1 MRSARLPNLLVW
13 MLLVLVP
20 GSLAPGA
27 AVAAPANQPA
37 NPPGATAEPTP
48 TEEPKPPPDTE
59 APDAPILGE
68 PVVEA
73 KGEVL
78 LPAAAEDNSFVV
90 VTEVAVDGE
99 PVEEQVVAQGRGNG
113 ASEDY
118 TWTADSGERDYEVV
132 ATDKAGNESEP
143 ATVTITIDADPPVIR
158 RFEVTPGTAREPLS
172 TVELV
177 TQPDT
182 TYALNVDGE
191 EVAAGTTAAR
201 GRELIEETLDL
212 ADGRYPVEVE
222 LSDETGNTTEDS
234 RVLVVAV
241 GDLFV
246 RARLTTGPTD
256 PQQVVDIR
264 ATPGTTGTLE
274 VLGGPEE
281 TFEVAEDG
289 TAQVRLDLDDG
300 EYDGAV
306 VTVEDANARRGSAE
320 LTDFAV
326 DTTLPGLELAAV
338 DGIAEEGRLRFEV
351 TAEEGFE
358 VDWRVLD
365 TGGRVVTLGT
375 FIASEVPEVI
385 ERDLDEGSYTVQ
397 VATSDIFDRT
407 AEQEIAVDVAADPL
421 SPRTLALGALVLLV
435 VLLALALVARRLW
448 RRRQE
453 RRKARRA
460 LGPAVTS
467 QDDRGAYQR
476 SEETW
481 VAQHQDLTRLAAVA
495 RGTVP
500 DDLEVP
506 DGFALEPG
514 ETALW
519 SAGARLLV
527 ASGLENADTLL
538 VGERGSA
545 VVTDRRLA
553 FVGSTPRD
561 WWLADVDRLR
571 HLDHERTVI
580 RLRDADD
587 WAGVSYDAQVTRQYI
602 DLALARVQGAS
613 YAGIVDRGLRD
624 HELRRPTPPV

>member
-1 MRSARLPNLLVW
+1 MPRPSRRRR
-13 MLLVLVP
+13 
-20 GSLAPGA
+20 
-27 AVAAPANQPA
+27 
-37 NPPGATAEPTP
+37 EK
-48 TEEPKPPPDTE
+48 PKPPPDTE
-59 APDAPILGE
+59 APTTPALGE

-73 KGEVL
+73 DGEVL

-113 ASEDY
+113 SSEDY

-182 TYALNVDGE
+182 TYALSVDGE
-191 EVAAGTTAAR
+191 EIAAGTTAAK

-212 ADGRYPVEVE
+212 ADGRYRVEVE
-222 LSDETGNTTEDS
+222 LSDETGNTSEDS

-241 GDLFV
+241 GDLFL

-289 TAQVRLDLDDG
+289 TARVRLDLADG

-306 VTVEDANARRGSAE
+306 VTVEDANERQGSVE

-365 TGGRVVTLGT
+365 TDGRVVTLGT
-375 FIASEVPEVI
+375 FIASDVPEVI

-407 AEQEIAVDVAADPL
+407 AEQEVAVDVAADPL
-421 SPRTLALGALVLLV
+421 SPRTLAIGALVLLV

-448 RRRQE
+448 RRSQE

-460 LGPAVTS
+460 LGPAVAS

-476 SEETW
+476 SEEAW

-500 DDLEVP
+500 DDLELP
-506 DGFALEPG
+506 GGFALEPG

-519 SAGARLLV
+519 TAGARLLV

-561 WWLADVDRLR
+561 WWLTDVDRLR

-580 RLRDADD
+580 SLRDADD
-587 WAGVSYDAQVTRQYI
+587 WSGVSYDAQVTRQYI

-624 HELRRPTPPV
+624 HELRRPTPPG

>member
-1 MRSARLPNLLVW
+1 MRSARLPNLLVGL
-13 MLLVLVP
+13 LLVLVP
-20 GSLAPGA
+20 APLVTP

-37 NPPGATAEPTP
+37 RPPSATAEPTP

-59 APDAPILGE
+59 APATPTLGE
-68 PVVEA
+68 PVVEPG
-73 KGEVL
+73 GEVL

-99 PVEEQVVAQGRGNG
+99 PVEEEVVAQGRGNG
-113 ASEDY
+113 SSEDY

-132 ATDKAGNESEP
+132 ATDKAGNDSEP
-143 ATVTITIDADPPVIR
+143 ATVTIEVDADPPVIR
-158 RFEVTPGTAREPLS
+158 RFEVTSGTAREPLS

-182 TYALNVDGE
+182 TYTLSVGGDE
-191 EVAAGTTAAR
+191 IAAGTTAAR
-201 GRELIEETLDL
+201 GRAAVEETLDL

-222 LSDETGNTTEDS
+222 LSDEAGNTTEDS

-264 ATPGTTGTLE
+264 ATPGATGTLE

-306 VTVEDANARRGSAE
+306 VTVEDANERRGSVE

-338 DGIAEEGRLRFEV
+338 DAVAEEGRLRFEV
-351 TAEEGFE
+351 IAEEGYE

-365 TGGRVVTLGT
+365 ADGRVVTLGT
-375 FIASEVPEVI
+375 FIASEAPEVV

-407 AEQEIAVDVAADPL
+407 AEQEITVDVAADPL
-421 SPRTLALGALVLLV
+421 SPRTLALGGLVLLV

-453 RRKARRA
+453 RRAARRA
-460 LGPAVTS
+460 LGPAVVP
-467 QDDRGAYQR
+467 QDDRAAYRR
-476 SEETW
+476 SEEAW

-500 DDLEVP
+500 DDLVLP
-506 DGFALEPG
+506 DGFVLEPG

-519 SAGARLLV
+519 TAGARLLV

-538 VGERGSA
+538 VGERGHL

-571 HLDHERTVI
+571 HLDHERTVVS
-580 RLRDADD
+580 LRDTDD
-587 WAGVSYDAQVTRQYI
+587 RAGVSYDAQVTRQYI

-624 HELRRPTPPV
+624 HELRRPTPPA